1 MLIYKMLTMTM
12 MMMMILIIMRAL
24 IMKVTIIMTMTL
36 MNMVMTIKKILRCCW
51 PVGQIFYIFVIKNFG
66 S

>member
-1 MLIYKMLTMTM
+1 MLIYKMLNMTMTM
-12 MMMMILIIMRAL
+12 ILINMRAL

-51 PVGQIFYIFVIKNFG
+51 PVGQIFYIFVIKFFG
-66 S
+66 R